1 MFDNFDNRYPEKPQL
16 KVRKNGNNSSK
27 YFILAALLFLIFSN
41 VTSSNYWIVFSFL
54 GAVAFHEFGHFIG
67 MRIFGYTEPNFM
79 FYSWLAEKASKHLKP
94 VSQKNK
100 IVTLQLGSAP
110 GIFIGIVLFFIGI
123 NNQSELWLWFSLIF
137 ISVNL
142 FSLLPI
148 DPLDGGNIIKN
159 LFFPK
164 QQKPYM
170 FFVLFSSISI
180 IVIGFLTE
188 FYLVMILGF
197 LMGIK
202 VRSIQKN
209 MMIYDALESEN
220 INYNQP
226 YKNLSNRDYWKIRN
240 VFLDFNPKLESI
252 IPSRYEIWENEALL
266 SNQIKQLL
274 KADVKLDASPFVKLV
289 SFAIYLACLLI
300 PIYLIVGNYD
310 VIIGVFEKISANV

>member
-1 MFDNFDNRYPEKPQL
+1 MFDNFDNTYPEKPQL
-16 KVRKNGNNSSK
+16 KMRKKGSNASK
-27 YFILAALLFLIFSN
+27 YFVVMALLFLIFSN
-41 VTSSNYWIVFSFL
+41 VTATNYWIIFSFL

-67 MRIFGYTEPNFM
+67 MRIFSYEEPNFM
-79 FYSWLAEKASKHLKP
+79 FYSWLAEKANKHLKP
-94 VSQKNK
+94 ISQKNK

-110 GIFIGIVLFFIGI
+110 GIFIGVVMFFMGI
-123 NNQSELWLWFSLIF
+123 DHQSELWLWLSLIF

-170 FFVLFSSISI
+170 FFVLFSSIAI
-180 IVIGFLTE
+180 IVVGFISE
-188 FYLVMILGF
+188 FYMIMILGF

-209 MMIYDALESEN
+209 MMIYDALENEN
-220 INYNQP
+220 VNYNQS
-226 YKNLSNRDYWKIRN
+226 YKKLSNRDYWKIRSI
-240 VFLDFNPKLESI
+240 FLDFNPKLESI

-274 KADVKLDASPFVKLV
+274 KADVKLDASPFVKLL
-289 SFAIYLACLLI
+289 SFAIYLACLLV
-300 PIYLIVGNYD
+300 PIYLIMGDYD
-310 VIIGVFEKISANV
+310 TIVGVFEKINSDV